1 VTITLRLSGINLF
14 VSQIEMTEH
23 SDEITHPGE
32 FRSRWPIF
40 PNPSFGP
47 GALLIHHVCITEST
61 RIIYIAACAFL
72 PRINIFRRSFLVRG
86 ETRRRQVQI
95 YRRTFPERAY
105 PSDPAALI
113 TFHEISTNSSCS
125 FLSFTR
131 PLMTAR
137 TPRRRDRVTDVYP
150 SRGDPDGYAGF
161 DGNKRMLV

>member
-1 VTITLRLSGINLF
+1 
-14 VSQIEMTEH
+14 MTERFR

-47 GALLIHHVCITEST
+47 GALLIRRVYAGEQPDYLYRSMHFST
-61 RIIYIAACAFL
+61 TDQHLSSFVSRTGRDETKTGTNLQEDVSRACL
-72 PRINIFRRSFLVRG
+72 SLWPRGINNISRDLLEFLVLLLLPHLPL
-86 ETRRRQVQI
+86 T
-95 YRRTFPERAY
+95 
-105 PSDPAALI
+105 AAG
-113 TFHEISTNSSCS
+113 
-125 FLSFTR
+125 
-131 PLMTAR
+131 